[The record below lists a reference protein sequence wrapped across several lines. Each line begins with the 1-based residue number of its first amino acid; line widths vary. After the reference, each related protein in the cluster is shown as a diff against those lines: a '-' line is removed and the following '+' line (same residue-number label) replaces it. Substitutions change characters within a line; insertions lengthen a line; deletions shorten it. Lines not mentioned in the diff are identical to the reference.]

1 MCIISSGKNL
11 MKNKKYLEYLQS
23 INRQN
28 YTNFKVVIIDDASTD
43 KSLIEF
49 SKEILH
55 SSKLKKRT
63 ILIKNS

>member
-1 MCIISSGKNL
+1 